1 LARRFSELHRPY
13 IDHGPGLLSFK
24 RPQRE
29 TDAGYY
35 IVLGIEHGDA
45 EQSDAAEEAGDQTL
59 MVHPKWIYSQTKFA
73 VMLFLSVP

>member
-1 LARRFSELHRPY
+1 M
-13 IDHGPGLLSFK
+13 
-24 RPQRE
+24 
-29 TDAGYY
+29 
-35 IVLGIEHGDA
+35 VLGIEHGDA